1 MARRARRPRSQGAG
15 EPDFEDRV
23 TNPCVA
29 AGIASHLRDRP
40 RPPLPAPWTWGHL
53 VPLPLDLGWPYR
65 LKSRPRDQCEGPS
78 GAAETQSRSCV
89 LGRLCRRTRT
99 PCGSRTGGDPEGQG
113 APVHVFLGRHPCE
126 RARPWPKC
134 WVTFSSPS
142 DWSKLIVPKGGCP
155 YTPRGAFKGPAQP
168 PPRRCRGHQDC
179 PYTPVESRLWSRL
192 RPTLSGCPSPFSGWR
207 RPRALTGSL
216 AVTAGSL
223 QQLTVVRPRGKA

>member
-23 TNPCVA
+23 INPCVA

-78 GAAETQSRSCV
+78 GAAETQSRSCA

-99 PCGSRTGGDPEGQG
+99 PCGSRTGGDPEGRVVT
-113 APVHVFLGRHPCE
+113 PVNEH
-126 RARPWPKC
+126 ARGLSAGSHFRPPA
-134 WVTFSSPS
+134 TGLNSSSP
-142 DWSKLIVPKGGCP
+142 KAAALTLPGEP
-155 YTPRGAFKGPAQP
+155 
-168 PPRRCRGHQDC
+168 
-179 PYTPVESRLWSRL
+179 L
-192 RPTLSGCPSPFSGWR
+192 RALPSP
-207 RPRALTGSL
+207 RPDAAVGTRTVLT
-216 AVTAGSL
+216 
-223 QQLTVVRPRGKA
+223 RPLSPGCGPG